1 MAKLTQSERDRLTRN
16 DFAYVD
22 KEGAEHLPIHDAA
35 HVRNAIARFSQT
47 HFESDAARE
56 RARQKILAA
65 ARRFDVEVAA
75 DDAVKHHA

>member
-1 MAKLTQSERDRLTRN
+1 MAKLTQSERDHLTRS

-22 KEGAEHLPIHDAA
+22 KEGEEHLPIHDAA